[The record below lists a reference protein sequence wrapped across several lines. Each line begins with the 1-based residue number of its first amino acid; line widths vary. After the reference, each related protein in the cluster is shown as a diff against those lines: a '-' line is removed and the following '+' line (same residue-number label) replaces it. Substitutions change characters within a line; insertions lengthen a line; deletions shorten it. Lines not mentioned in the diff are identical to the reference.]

1 MGGTLVALKGIMRT
15 CRTFDLTARAAVAGP
30 DLVPVESV
38 QKQEE
43 LAGTDD
49 SLGMKNGATSGIPS
63 GSDTALDEAQADP
76 VRWFAFTSLHVD
88 HRREHRA
95 R

>member
-1 MGGTLVALKGIMRT
+1 VRFNVGGTLVALKGIMRT

-30 DLVPVESV
+30 GLVPVESV

-49 SLGMKNGATSGIPS
+49 SLGMKNGATSGIR
-63 GSDTALDEAQADP
+63 L
-76 VRWFAFTSLHVD
+76 
-88 HRREHRA
+88 
-95 R
+95 